1 MHQATP
7 ACTIEYRV
15 DKPIVKCL
23 DTYRK
28 VIGKNGNPQKPLN
41 NPHIVLIKKRWS
53 YIFFIT

>member
-28 VIGKNGNPQKPLN
+28 VIGKNGNPKKPLN
-41 NPHIVLIKKRWS
+41 NPTYLNRTIQEKMV
-53 YIFFIT
+53 